1 MTVFNHM
8 SYPNPKH
15 DTAAWDREF
24 VLLVMCAAMIM
35 AAGLIWPR
43 AHADAEALVVAE
55 DRDASQ
61 SVQHTVTGTLINLDL
76 KTGKG
81 MLKTDLGKPVFF
93 DLVRPD
99 LFQSVS
105 VGEHVSIVLN
115 EQGQAVKVMET
126 PPAEL
131 LTPTDR

>member
-1 MTVFNHM
+1 
-8 SYPNPKH
+8 
-15 DTAAWDREF
+15 
-24 VLLVMCAAMIM
+24 
-35 AAGLIWPR
+35 
-43 AHADAEALVVAE
+43 
-55 DRDASQ
+55 
-61 SVQHTVTGTLINLDL
+61 
-76 KTGKG
+76 

>member
-1 MTVFNHM
+1 MTVFLPM
-8 SYPNPKH
+8 S
-15 DTAAWDREF
+15 DSRRGTVAWDREL
-24 VLLVMCAAMIM
+24 VLVVMCAAMIM
-35 AAGLIWPR
+35 AAGFIWPR
-43 AHADAEALVVAE
+43 AHADAAAFVVAE
-55 DRDASQ
+55 DRGSSQ

-81 MLKTDLGKPVFF
+81 MLKTDLGKPIFF

>member
-1 MTVFNHM
+1 MTDATPM
-8 SYPNPKH
+8 SSPKRE
-15 DTAAWDREF
+15 TAAWNRNPAF
-24 VLLVMCAAMIM
+24 VVMCAAMIM
-35 AAGLIWPR
+35 AAGLISPR
-43 AHADAEALVVAE
+43 AHADADALVVAE

-131 LTPTDR
+131 MTPTDR